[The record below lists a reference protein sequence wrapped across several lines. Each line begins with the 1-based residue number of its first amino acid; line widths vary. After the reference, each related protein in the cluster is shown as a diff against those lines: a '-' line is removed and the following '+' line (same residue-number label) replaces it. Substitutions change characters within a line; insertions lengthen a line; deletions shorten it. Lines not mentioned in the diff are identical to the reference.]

1 MSKHAGFGA
10 QIYLVEGGA
19 KTLIPGLRGDPVLAE
34 EQAEQIEVTAHD
46 SPGGRREYLGGL
58 IDTVER
64 TLEFYYDPDE
74 PTHQTLRSS
83 VRQTLSFEVDHPVF
97 AQPEQF
103 DAVVMNAQ
111 VTAEL
116 EGGLVLSVTL
126 KPTGEQVSVS
136 SGGGGGG
143 D

>member
-1 MSKHAGFGA
+1 MAKTGGFGA
-10 QIYLVEGGA
+10 QIYLVEGGT

-34 EQAEQIEVTAHD
+34 EQAEQIEVTSHD
-46 SPGGRREYLGGL
+46 SPGGRREHIGGL

-83 VRQTLSFEVDHPVF
+83 VRQTLSFEVNHPAF

-103 DAVVMNAQ
+103 DAVVMNARI
-111 VTAEL
+111 TAEL

-126 KPTGEQVSVS
+126 KPTGEQTPVTP
-136 SGGGGGG
+136 
-143 D
+143 

>member
-1 MSKHAGFGA
+1 MAKTGGFGA
-10 QIYLVEGGA
+10 QIYLVEDGT

-34 EQAEQIEVTAHD
+34 EQAEQIEVTSHD
-46 SPGGRREYLGGL
+46 SPDGRREYIGGL

-74 PTHQTLRSS
+74 QTHQKLRSS
-83 VRQTLSFEVDHPVF
+83 VRQTLSFEVDHPAF

-103 DAVVMNAQ
+103 DAVVMNARI
-111 VTAEL
+111 TAEL

-126 KPTGEQVSVS
+126 KPTGEQTPVTP
-136 SGGGGGG
+136 
-143 D
+143 

>member
-1 MSKHAGFGA
+1 MAKTGGFGV
-10 QIYLVEGGA
+10 QIYLVEGGT

-34 EQAEQIEVTAHD
+34 EQAEQIEVTSHD
-46 SPGGRREYLGGL
+46 SPDGRREYIGGL

-74 PTHQTLRSS
+74 QTHQKLRSS
-83 VRQTLSFEVDHPVF
+83 VRQTLSFEVNHPAF

-103 DAVVMNAQ
+103 DAVVMNARI
-111 VTAEL
+111 TAEL

-126 KPTGEQVSVS
+126 KPTGEQTPVTP
-136 SGGGGGG
+136 
-143 D
+143 

>member
-1 MSKHAGFGA
+1 MAKKAGFGA
-10 QIYLVEGGA
+10 QIYLVQDGTP
-19 KTLIPGLRGDPVLAE
+19 TLIPGLRGDPVLAE
-34 EQAEQIEVTAHD
+34 EQAEQIEVTSHD
-46 SPGGRREYLGGL
+46 SPGGRREYIGGL

-64 TLEFYYDPDE
+64 TLELYSDPDE
-74 PTHQTLRSS
+74 PTHQTRPAP
-83 VRQTLSFEVDHPVF
+83 VRQTLTFQVNHPAL

-103 DAVVMNAQ
+103 EAVVMNAQ

-126 KPTGEQVSVS
+126 KPTGEQTPVE
-136 SGGGGGG
+136 

>member
-1 MSKHAGFGA
+1 MAKTGGFGA
-10 QIYLVEGGA
+10 QIYLVEGGT

-34 EQAEQIEVTAHD
+34 EQAEQIEVTSHD
-46 SPGGRREYLGGL
+46 SPGGRREHIGGL

-64 TLEFYYDPDE
+64 TLEFYYDPEE

-83 VRQTLSFEVDHPVF
+83 VRQTLSFEVDHPAF

-103 DAVVMNAQ
+103 DAVVMNARI
-111 VTAEL
+111 TAEL
-116 EGGLVLSVTL
+116 EGGLVLNVTL
-126 KPTGEQVSVS
+126 KPTGEQTPA
-136 SGGGGGG
+136 SGGG

>member
-1 MSKHAGFGA
+1 MAKSSGFGA
-10 QIYLVEGGA
+10 KVYLVEDG
-19 KTLIPGLRGDPVLAE
+19 TPNLIPGLRGDPVLSE
-34 EQAEQIEVTAHD
+34 EQAEQIEVTSHD
-46 SPGGRREYLGGL
+46 SPGGRREYIGGL

-83 VRQTLSFEVDHPVF
+83 VRQTLDFQVEHP
-97 AQPEQF
+97 AWQKPEQF
-103 DAVVMNAQ
+103 SAVVMNAR

-126 KPTGEQVSVS
+126 KPTGEQTPVE
-136 SGGGGGG
+136 

>member
-1 MSKHAGFGA
+1 MAKKAGFGA
-10 QIYLVEGGA
+10 KIYLVENGTPA
-19 KTLIPGLRGDPVLAE
+19 LIPGLRGDPVLAE

-46 SPGGRREYLGGL
+46 SPGGRREYIGGL

-64 TLEFYYDPDE
+64 TLEFYYDPEE
-74 PTHQTLRSS
+74 PTHQKLRSS
-83 VRQTLSFEVDHPVF
+83 VRQTLSFQVDHPAF
-97 AQPEQF
+97 TTPEQF

-116 EGGLVLSVTL
+116 EGGLILSVTL
-126 KPTGEQVSVS
+126 KPTGEQTPVE
-136 SGGGGGG
+136 

>member
-1 MSKHAGFGA
+1 MAKTGGFGV
-10 QIYLVEGGA
+10 QIYLVEGGT

-34 EQAEQIEVTAHD
+34 EQAEQIEVTSHD
-46 SPGGRREYLGGL
+46 SPGGRREYVGGL

-74 PTHQTLRSS
+74 QTHQKLRSS
-83 VRQTLSFEVDHPVF
+83 VRQTLSFEVNHPAF

-103 DAVVMNAQ
+103 DAVVMNARI
-111 VTAEL
+111 TAEF

-126 KPTGEQVSVS
+126 KPTGEQTPVTP
-136 SGGGGGG
+136 
-143 D
+143 

>member
-1 MSKHAGFGA
+1 MAKKAGFGA
-10 QIYLVEGGA
+10 QVYLVQSG
-19 KTLIPGLRGDPVLAE
+19 TPNLIPGLRGDPILAE

-46 SPGGRREYLGGL
+46 SPGGRREYIGGL

-74 PTHQTLRSS
+74 STHQVLRSS
-83 VRQTLSFEVDHPVF
+83 VRQTLTFQVDHPTF

-103 DAVVMNAQ
+103 EAVVTNAR

-126 KPTGEQVSVS
+126 KPTGEQTPVTP
-136 SGGGGGG
+136 
-143 D
+143 

>member
-1 MSKHAGFGA
+1 MAKTGGFGA
-10 QIYLVEGGA
+10 QIYLVENGT

-34 EQAEQIEVTAHD
+34 EQAEQIEVTSHD
-46 SPGGRREYLGGL
+46 SPGGRREYIGGL

-74 PTHQTLRSS
+74 QTHQKLRSS
-83 VRQTLSFEVDHPVF
+83 VRQTLSFEVDHPAF

-103 DAVVMNAQ
+103 DAVVMNARI
-111 VTAEL
+111 TAEL

-126 KPTGEQVSVS
+126 KPTGEQTPAAP
-136 SGGGGGG
+136 
-143 D
+143 